1 MLGWVLPVTSS
12 IPLRLT
18 PFPKCQKAR
27 AAYSGGNAG
36 KAPKRYSSLQ
46 QKSQAVPMDKLTHR

>member
-1 MLGWVLPVTSS
+1 MLGWVLSVPSS

-36 KAPKRYSSLQ
+36 KATKRYSSL
-46 QKSQAVPMDKLTHR
+46 